1 MCLFGITKSYN
12 YTYKER
18 TRETKPKKKTWS
30 WLRPSWFLVSSSLFS
45 QTCFHKVIILFNITI
60 FPYWAPVNTTRLGL
74 ISFLLFVDELGG
86 EEPRLAD
93 AQRRPWCPSKKQVF
107 GGSCSNEDGGQECL
121 NDLLSTWDPSV
132 RLSPIYCDCIAHH
145 KHKRMR
151 ICNCPNLI
159 CP

>member
-1 MCLFGITKSYN
+1 MKLA
-12 YTYKER
+12 
-18 TRETKPKKKTWS
+18 P
-30 WLRPSWFLVSSSLFS
+30 
-45 QTCFHKVIILFNITI
+45 IIL
-60 FPYWAPVNTTRLGL
+60 
-74 ISFLLFVDELGG
+74 ISCVFFSLLPNLLSQG
-86 EEPRLAD
+86 E
-93 AQRRPWCPSKKQVF
+93 QRRQWCPTKKQVF

-132 RLSPIYCDCIAHH
+132 RLSPIYCDCLPHH